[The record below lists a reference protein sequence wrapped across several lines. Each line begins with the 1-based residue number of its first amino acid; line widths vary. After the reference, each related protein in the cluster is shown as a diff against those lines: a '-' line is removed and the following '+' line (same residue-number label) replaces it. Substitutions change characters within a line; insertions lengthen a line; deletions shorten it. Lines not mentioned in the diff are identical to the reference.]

1 MHPHSQELVL
11 VYFYHCNS
19 LLSGYSVDGVS
30 FLGQGNNG
38 FVLVYDAN
46 FDGVCPTHHKPCLLT
61 TDSLALLFLH
71 LLTLRSY

>member
-11 VYFYHCNS
+11 VYFYHFNS

-38 FVLVYDAN
+38 FVLVVRRE
-46 FDGVCPTHHKPCLLT
+46 F
-61 TDSLALLFLH
+61 
-71 LLTLRSY
+71 